1 MSLLDGLV
9 FGAEEWGMMIFR
21 CCGVLAG
28 ALALS
33 IFLPAA
39 EAQQIAPELQK
50 FKPAKAPA
58 ATGLYLKPGDRLA
71 ICGDSITEQKMYS
84 RIIEDYLTMCV
95 PDLEVTVRQYGWS
108 GERAPGFLARMT
120 NDCLRFQPTI
130 ATTCYGMNDHEYR
143 PYEDRIGKTYEE
155 KSRAIVEAFKA
166 SGARVVI
173 GSPGCVGKM
182 PGWVKSASGTVDDLN
197 QNLCT
202 LRNIGIDIAEKE
214 QIRFADVF
222 WPMITAGA
230 EAKAK
235 FGTNFAIA
243 GKDGVHP
250 GWAGQTV
257 MAYAF
262 LKALGVDGQL
272 AMFRI
277 DLSRKTLFG
286 TKGHDVLSD
295 QNGEYKFKSTRY
307 PFLACEPPGQVA
319 ASYPEC
325 GKDDPASD
333 STIRSALGLI
343 PFNKD
348 LNRFTLVVQNGK
360 ANAYKVIWGEESKT
374 FGADQLKAGI
384 NLTEEFPI
392 NPFSAAFA
400 KVDAAVA
407 EKQAFETKQIKQI
420 FHGPEGKADMEKAVT
435 DTEQEHQR
443 LAQAIKEAF
452 VPVTWTLK
460 IEPQ

>member
-1 MSLLDGLV
+1 
-9 FGAEEWGMMIFR
+9 
-21 CCGVLAG
+21 
-28 ALALS
+28 
-33 IFLPAA
+33 
-39 EAQQIAPELQK
+39 
-50 FKPAKAPA
+50 
-58 ATGLYLKPGDRLA
+58 
-71 ICGDSITEQKMYS
+71 
-84 RIIEDYLTMCV
+84 
-95 PDLEVTVRQYGWS
+95 
-108 GERAPGFLARMT
+108 MT

-143 PYEDRIGKTYEE
+143 PFEDRIGKTYEE

-166 SGARVVI
+166 NGARVVI

-182 PGWVKSASGTVDDLN
+182 PSWVKDASGTVDDLN
-197 QNLCT
+197 QNLCA

-214 QIRFADVF
+214 RVRFADVF

-235 FGTNFAIA
+235 FGPNFAIA

-262 LKALGVDGQL
+262 LKALGLDGQL
-272 AMFRI
+272 GRFRI
-277 DLSRKTLFG
+277 DLERKRLFG
-286 TKGHDVLSD
+286 TKGHEILSD

-307 PFLACEPPGQVA
+307 PFLPCEPTGQVFE
-319 ASYPEC
+319 SYPEC
-325 GKDDPASD
+325 GKDDPSSD
-333 STIRSALGLI
+333 ATIRSAMTLV

-348 LNRFTLVVQNGK
+348 LNQFTLTVQNGK
-360 ANAYKVIWGEESKT
+360 ANSYKVTWGAESKL
-374 FGADQLKAGI
+374 FGARQLRTGV
-384 NLTEEFPI
+384 NLVEEFPI
-392 NPFSAAFA
+392 NPFSIAFA

-407 EKQAFETKQIKQI
+407 AKQAFETKQIKQI
-420 FHGPEGKADMEKAVT
+420 FHGPQGKANMEKAAAE
-435 DTEQEHQR
+435 TEQEHQL
-443 LAQAIKEAF
+443 LADAIKEAF